1 MKHLP
6 ILLIALCSFAYTS
19 TAQTNA
25 TATPVAGGTSGSR
38 EQDGLKGPVRR
49 VRVEKANV
57 VARDGKQVELPK
69 SLIEVSTYDATGR
82 KIDSVAYPVEG
93 ASAPGKEEYKY
104 DDKGNII
111 EMTLRGNDG
120 SVLAQE
126 KYTYEL
132 DVFGNWKKMTTA
144 IAIYE
149 NGAISYEPTEVTYR
163 TLTYYYGP
171 PMPKPGVP
179 NAPVSAPSKQRTD
192 AEAEPV
198 VNKSAPTQPTSDVST
213 PPINVTEKPTPP
225 TVPTST
231 EANPTQPTSVV
242 STQPTNVAE
251 KPTPPVPTSTEASPT
266 QTTSVV
272 STQPTNVAE
281 KPTTLVPTST
291 ESNASKENVKL
302 PVLRISEEV
311 LRKAAIALPEPQYPA
326 DAELARASGPVQV
339 ELIIDQNGVVTSARA
354 TSGNPMLFDA
364 ATSAANKARFLMSAF
379 SDRPTGAYSVLTY
392 NFARPVEL
400 SSIPSNA
407 SSSNSDA
414 RVGKSASSETEA
426 APSPLTE
433 STKTLPV
440 ATPVSN
446 NNPGA
451 TETKSFAGY
460 FNKGIASLASAN
472 YKDAVES
479 LTQAVTLNPQ
489 DAIAHTKL
497 GLAYS
502 ALGEHKSAITA
513 FKQAIKLNRAFVDA
527 DSYFRLGVAYLAL
540 SDYASAIDPLK
551 QALYGV
557 KANALEDRTKSTPAP
572 SEAEINDALGR
583 AYYGTGSY
591 RLAVKAFENAVRLKP
606 NFASAHYGLGLSYM
620 EVGDKRSAEKE
631 AQVLRK
637 LNSRLADR
645 LAGMLIV
652 PAGQRNK
659 IF

>member
-1 MKHLP
+1 
-6 ILLIALCSFAYTS
+6 
-19 TAQTNA
+19 
-25 TATPVAGGTSGSR
+25 
-38 EQDGLKGPVRR
+38 
-49 VRVEKANV
+49 VEKANV
-57 VARDGKQVELPK
+57 VTRNGKQVELPK

-93 ASAPGKEEYKY
+93 ATAPGKEEYKY

-120 SVLAQE
+120 SVLSQE
-126 KYTYEL
+126 KYTYDL
-132 DVFGNWKKMTTA
+132 DEFGNWKKMTTA

-149 NGAISYEPTEVTYR
+149 NGAIAYEPTEVTYR

-171 PMPKPGVP
+171 SIAKPGVP
-179 NAPVSAPSKQRTD
+179 AAPVTAPSKQRTD

-198 VNKSAPTQPTSDVST
+198 ANKPA
-213 PPINVTEKPTPP
+213 
-225 TVPTST
+225 
-231 EANPTQPTSVV
+231 PTQPTSVV
-242 STQPTNVAE
+242 SAPPVNVAE
-251 KPTPPVPTSTEASPT
+251 KPTPLPPTSTEA
-266 QTTSVV
+266 
-272 STQPTNVAE
+272 
-281 KPTTLVPTST
+281 
-291 ESNASKENVKL
+291 NASKEDL
-302 PVLRISEEV
+302 EFPVLRISEEV
-311 LRKAAIALPEPQYPA
+311 LRKAAIAIPEPQYPA

-339 ELIIDQNGVVTSARA
+339 QLIIDQNGVVTTARA
-354 TSGNPMLFDA
+354 TSGNPMLFEA
-364 ATSAANKARFLMSAF
+364 ATSAASKARFLMSAF
-379 SDRPTGAYSVLTY
+379 SDRPTRAYSVLTY
-392 NFARPVEL
+392 NFARPVEVA
-400 SSIPSNA
+400 SIPGNA
-407 SSSNSDA
+407 SSTTVDA
-414 RVGKSASSETEA
+414 RMGKSASSETKA

-433 STKTLPV
+433 STKTPPV
-440 ATPVSN
+440 AAPVSN
-446 NNPGA
+446 NSPGA
-451 TETKSFAGY
+451 TDTKSFAGY
-460 FNKGIASLASAN
+460 FNKGMASLASAQ

-497 GLAYS
+497 GFAYS

-527 DSYFRLGVAYLAL
+527 DSYFRLGMAYLAL

-557 KANALEDRTKSTPAP
+557 KANGLEDRPKSTVGP

-591 RLAVKAFENAVRLKP
+591 RLAVKAFENAVRLTP
-606 NFASAHYGLGLSYM
+606 NFASAHYGLGLSYL

-631 AQVLRK
+631 EKVLRK

-652 PAGQRNK
+652 PAGQKNK
-659 IF
+659 VF